1 MTTKNLAI
9 VGGGPAGAYLAYLL
23 AKEGIEVTIFD
34 DSHPREKPCGG
45 GISPKALER
54 FPILR
59 KIPHPKR
66 PMSTVDLISP
76 NGVEITTSGT
86 HGMNI
91 SRLHLDKY
99 LLDKAVDEGAELI
112 EERVTDVEQESD
124 GWVLKT
130 KQSTLKTKTVI
141 GADGTKSIVRNKLI
155 GPITSNNLAITTG
168 YFAKGAER
176 DRNLIRFIKD
186 GYGYIWAFPR
196 EDHTSIGIIMDFE
209 HSKGLPNE
217 LDKFIKLRYKNISV
231 LNRWSALIPQ
241 VKDVNFYK
249 IPCAGENWIL
259 TGDAAGH
266 VDPVTGEGIC
276 YALWSADVAYK
287 AIINENP
294 ILFNTL
300 WLEEYG
306 KDFIWGTRLAGLF
319 HHPAF
324 LEFSLKMGLKS
335 KTYAQ
340 IMHDL
345 LANEQDYSGV
355 IQRVVLDIPN
365 IAFDLFWRKSRDGD

>member
-1 MTTKNLAI
+1 MTTKNFVI

-23 AKEGIEVTIFD
+23 AKEGIYTTIFD

-45 GISPKALER
+45 GISPKALEK
-54 FPILR
+54 FPILG

-66 PMSTVDLISP
+66 AMSTVDLISP

-112 EERVTDVEQESD
+112 EERVTDVRQESS
-124 GWVLKT
+124 GWILKT
-130 KQSTLKTKTVI
+130 KQSALKTKTVI
-141 GADGTKSIVRNKLI
+141 GADGTKSIVRNKLV
-155 GPITSNNLAITTG
+155 GHITPNNLAITLG
-168 YFAKGAER
+168 YFAKGIER
-176 DRNLIRFIKD
+176 DCNLIRFIKD
-186 GYGYIWAFPR
+186 GRGYIWAFPR

-209 HSKGLPNE
+209 HPKGLSNE
-217 LDKFIKLRYKNISV
+217 LDKFIEYISKNISI

-249 IPCAGENWIL
+249 TPCAGENWIL
-259 TGDAAGH
+259 IGDAAGH

-287 AIINENP
+287 AIMNESL
-294 ILFNTL
+294 ISFNTL
-300 WLEEYG
+300 WLDEYG

-319 HHPAF
+319 HHPSF
-324 LEFSLKMGLKS
+324 LEFSLKMGLTS

-345 LANEQDYSGV
+345 LANEQDYGRV
-355 IQRVVLDIPN
+355 IQRVVLDLPN
-365 IAFDLFWRKSRDGD
+365 IVFDLCGRKSNDGD